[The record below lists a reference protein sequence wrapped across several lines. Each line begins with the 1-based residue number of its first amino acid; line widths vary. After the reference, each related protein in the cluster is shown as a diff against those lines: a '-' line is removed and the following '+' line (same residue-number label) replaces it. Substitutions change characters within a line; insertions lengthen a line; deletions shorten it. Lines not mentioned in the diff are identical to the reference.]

1 MFGVYPGSA
10 EEMQAIVRLVRPLLR
25 LTWCVTLATHAA
37 VASDRSA
44 FETAPR
50 PLKSAFAAARDNDWD
65 KALSLAERDG
75 PVALDIIRW
84 TRLRSGAGTAGEVL
98 AFLESRSHWPGL
110 DYLRRQGEAAMA
122 QAGDDQVLR
131 FFEGHVPSSG
141 IGALRY
147 ARALEATGQVGEAQ
161 ATIVLAWRTL
171 DLDDAEHDAFVARYG
186 TLLDPHHGARLST
199 SIWEGRKNN
208 AARMMAIVGE
218 DQAKLAKARL
228 ALQAQTGDVN
238 ALIAAVPD
246 ALGADPGLAFDR
258 FTWRIKNRLRD
269 DAKDLLLSQSRNP
282 GGLGFPDR
290 WASQRRSMAREEMR
304 TGSAERAY
312 SMASLHQLSEGGHF
326 ADLEWL
332 SGYIA
337 LRYLKDP
344 ELALYH
350 FDRLQ
355 AAVRTPIS
363 LGRAGYWRGRA
374 LDGLGRKDAAQA
386 AYAEGGLHQTTFY
399 GLLAAEKAG
408 LSFDASLAGQA
419 RGGRWQD
426 TTLARSDLREAVML
440 FRAAGLS
447 FEAERFLRHMA
458 ETATETELM
467 SLGRMVEEAGDPHL
481 EVMLGKEA
489 AGRGIVLPRHY
500 YALHPLTGMSLP
512 IAPEM
517 ALAIARRESEFDP
530 SVTSH
535 VGARGLMQL
544 MPRTAA
550 AMARKIGDTNNVSG
564 RLGDWPFNARL
575 GTAYL
580 AQLAA
585 DFRANAM
592 LMSVGYN
599 AGPSRASD
607 WSAINGDPSL
617 GGIDP
622 VDWVELIPF
631 RETRNYVQ
639 RVAESLPVYR
649 ARLGKPPL
657 PVPFSAEL
665 VGSTLPPLAP
675 QGE

>member
-1 MFGVYPGSA
+1 V
-10 EEMQAIVRLVRPLLR
+10 LL
-25 LTWCVTLATHAA
+25 AANAA
-37 VASDRSA
+37 VAADRSA

-50 PLKSAFAAARDNDWD
+50 PLKSAFAAALDNDWD

-84 TRLRSGAGTAGEVL
+84 MRLRSGEGTAAEVL
-98 AFLESRSHWPGL
+98 AFLESRDHWPGL
-110 DYLRRQGEAAMA
+110 DYLRRQGEAAFA
-122 QAGDDQVLR
+122 QEGHDQVLR
-131 FFEGHVPSSG
+131 FFRGHVPSTG

-186 TLLDPHHGARLST
+186 TLLKPHHAARLSRA
-199 SIWEGRKNN
+199 IWDGRSTE
-208 AARMMAIVGE
+208 AARLMAMVGE
-218 DQAKLAKARL
+218 DHERLAKARL
-228 ALQAQTGDVN
+228 ALQAQVGDVN
-238 ALIAAVPD
+238 ALVAAVPN
-246 ALGADPGLAFDR
+246 ALGADPGLAYDR
-258 FTWRIKNRLRD
+258 FVWRIKNRLGD
-269 DAKDLLLSQSRNP
+269 EAKDLLLAQSRIP

-312 SMASLHQLSEGGHF
+312 VLASRHQLTEGGHF

-350 FDRLQ
+350 FDRLL

-363 LGRAGYWRGRA
+363 LGRAAYWRGRA
-374 LDGLGRKDAAQA
+374 FELLGRSAEARA
-386 AYAEGGLHQTTFY
+386 AYSEGGQHQTTFY

-408 LSFDASLAGQA
+408 LPFDDSLAGREQ
-419 RGGRWQD
+419 GPRWQD
-426 TTLARSDLREAVML
+426 TALARSDLREAVML

-447 FEAERFLRHMA
+447 FEAERFLRHLA
-458 ETATETELM
+458 ETATESELM

-489 AGRGIVLPRHY
+489 AARGIVLPRHY
-500 YALHPLTGMSLP
+500 YALHPLTGMTLP
-512 IAPEM
+512 IASEM

-550 AMARKIGDTNNVSG
+550 AMARAIGDTNNVSG

-580 AQLAA
+580 AQLAT
-585 DFRANAM
+585 DFRANVM

-599 AGPSRASD
+599 AGPTRAID
-607 WSAINGDPSL
+607 WAAINGDPSL

-639 RVAESLPVYR
+639 RVSESLPIYR
-649 ARLGKPPL
+649 ARLGKLPL